1 MPKSKVAVMLDSQV
15 VGELDELVARGR
27 FASRSRAI
35 EAAIAE
41 KLERL
46 AGIRLVR
53 EVAKLDPDEERAL
66 AEEGMASELA
76 AWPRS

>member
-1 MPKSKVAVMLDSQV
+1 MTQLKVAVMLDAQV

-35 EAAIAE
+35 EAAITE
-41 KLERL
+41 KLKQL

-76 AWPRS
+76 AWPQP